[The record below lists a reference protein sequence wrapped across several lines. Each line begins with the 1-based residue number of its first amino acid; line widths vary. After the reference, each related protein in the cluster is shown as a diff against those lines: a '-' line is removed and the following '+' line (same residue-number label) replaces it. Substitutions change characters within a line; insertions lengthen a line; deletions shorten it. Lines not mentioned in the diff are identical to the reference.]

1 VRSDQ
6 IMNQN
11 GRLAKGRNTMGASMH
26 DDGFAGRTVLVFGAA
41 GALGAGVA
49 AAFAET
55 GASVTGV
62 DRVVPEG
69 DRRLAGVSY
78 EAADVADDT
87 EVAAVFDAGAAP
99 WAVVNTVGGFAPQ
112 RPLAELNPAE
122 LTGQLTLN
130 LVTAALIT
138 KHALRGMQAAG
149 AGRVVHTAS
158 RAAVVSKGSGFAY
171 SVSKLGVLHLVSMAA
186 DEVRGTGVT
195 VNCVVPSIIDTPA
208 NRAAIPNADYDAW
221 PKIPDIARTYLY
233 LAAPSSGLVN
243 GAAVPV

>member
-1 VRSDQ
+1 MEEVGF
-6 IMNQN
+6 N
-11 GRLAKGRNTMGASMH
+11 GLQ
-26 DDGFAGRTVLVFGAA
+26 VLVFGAV
-41 GALGAGVA
+41 GALGMGVA
-49 AAFAET
+49 AAFAEA

-62 DRVVPEG
+62 DRMQPEG
-69 DRRLAGVSY
+69 DRRLAGVEY
-78 EAADVADDT
+78 EAADVTDDA
-87 EVAAVFDAGAAP
+87 EVAAVFNAGAAP

-112 RPLAELNPAE
+112 RPLAELEPGE
-122 LTGQLTLN
+122 LNGQLRLN

-158 RAAVVSKGSGFAY
+158 RSAIATKGSGFAY

-208 NRAAIPNADYDAW
+208 NRAAIPDADHDAW
-221 PKIPDIARTYLY
+221 PKIPDIARSYLY

-243 GAAVPV
+243 GAAIPV

>member
-1 VRSDQ
+1 
-6 IMNQN
+6 MQN
-11 GRLAKGRNTMGASMH
+11 MDFTGQP
-26 DDGFAGRTVLVFGAA
+26 VLVFGAA

-49 AAFAET
+49 AAFAAA

-62 DRVVPEG
+62 DRMRPQ
-69 DRRLAGVSY
+69 DDDRLAGVSY
-78 EAADVADDT
+78 EAADVADDN

-99 WAVVNTVGGFAPQ
+99 WAAVNTVGGFAPQ
-112 RPLAELNPAE
+112 RPLAELDPAE
-122 LTGQLTLN
+122 LTGQLKLN

-138 KHALRGMQAAG
+138 KHALRVMQAAG

-171 SVSKLGVLHLVSMAA
+171 SVSKLGVLHLVTMAA

-195 VNCVVPSIIDTPA
+195 VNCVVPSFIDTPA
-208 NRAAIPNADYDAW
+208 NRAAIPDADHDAW

>member
-1 VRSDQ
+1 MQDEGFS
-6 IMNQN
+6 
-11 GRLAKGRNTMGASMH
+11 GRQ
-26 DDGFAGRTVLVFGAA
+26 VLVFGAA

-49 AAFAET
+49 AAFAEA
-55 GASVTGV
+55 GASVIGV
-62 DRVVPEG
+62 DRMQPAG
-69 DRRLAGVSY
+69 DRKLAGVDY
-78 EAADVADDT
+78 EAADVTDDT

-112 RPLAELNPAE
+112 RPLSELEPGE
-122 LTGQLTLN
+122 LTGQLRLN
-130 LVTAALIT
+130 LVSAALIT

-149 AGRVVHTAS
+149 AGRIVHTAS

-208 NRAAIPNADYDAW
+208 NRAAIPDADYASW
-221 PKIPDIARTYLY
+221 PKIPDIARSYLY

>member
-1 VRSDQ
+1 MEEFD
-6 IMNQN
+6 
-11 GRLAKGRNTMGASMH
+11 
-26 DDGFAGRTVLVFGAA
+26 FAGRSVLVFGAA

-49 AAFAET
+49 AAFAEA
-55 GASVTGV
+55 GASVIGV
-62 DRVVPEG
+62 DRMQPQD
-69 DRRLAGVSY
+69 DRKLAGVEY
-78 EAADVADDT
+78 EAADVTDDT
-87 EVAAVFDAGAAP
+87 QVAAVFDAGAAP

-112 RPLAELNPAE
+112 RPLAELNPGE
-122 LTGQLTLN
+122 LNGQLRLN

-149 AGRVVHTAS
+149 AGRIVHTAS
-158 RAAVVSKGSGFAY
+158 RAGVVSKGSGFAY

-208 NRAAIPNADYDAW
+208 NRAAMPDADYGSW
-221 PKIPDIARTYLY
+221 PKVPDIARTYLY